1 MNIEEIKTNYQNF
14 DDSVIIKIAKN
25 ESESLVS
32 EVKQILKDEILKR
45 NLSSD
50 LIDIIEQKQEYNTR
64 GKFEKIIVDNKIY
77 FANNFFRFISILSIS
92 IICFLFI
99 VKPLIGGGGGIKMVF
114 GVIILF
120 FIIRIF
126 IPNKIGKI
134 ILVKS
139 NSIIFSL
146 SPSPN
151 FGFFRIIVLIRVIFS
166 QLSKVEINY
175 TQIIKI
181 YRKTELLN
189 NGYCV
194 EYKNQET
201 NQISEKRIYLD
212 VIDKKDLAELIDFL
226 KYKNINV
233 EL

>member
-50 LIDIIEQKQEYNTR
+50 LIEIIEQKQEYNTS

-77 FANNFFRFISILSIS
+77 FANKFFRFISILSIS
-92 IICFLFI
+92 IICFLLI
-99 VKPLIGGGGGIKMVF
+99 VKPLIGGGGIKMAF
-114 GVIILF
+114 WVIILF

-134 ILVKS
+134 IRVKTD
-139 NSIIFSL
+139 SIIFSL
-146 SPSPN
+146 SPSGN
-151 FGFFRIIVLIRVIFS
+151 FGVFRVIVLIRVVFS
-166 QLSKVEINY
+166 QLSKIEIKYN
-175 TQIIKI
+175 QIIKI
-181 YRKTELLN
+181 YQKTELLN
-189 NGYCV
+189 SGFYL
-194 EYKNQET
+194 EYKNPET
-201 NQISEKRIYLD
+201 NQSSEKRIYLD
-212 VIDKKDLAELIDFL
+212 IIDKNDLEELIEFL

-233 EL
+233 EI